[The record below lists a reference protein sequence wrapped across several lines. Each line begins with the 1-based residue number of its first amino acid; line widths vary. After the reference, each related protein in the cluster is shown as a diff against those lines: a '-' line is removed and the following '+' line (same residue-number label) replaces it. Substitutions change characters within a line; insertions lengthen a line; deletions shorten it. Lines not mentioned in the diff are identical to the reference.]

1 MVEETQTNTSE
12 PTRFTTRFVWVS
24 AVLTFVVASYVA
36 LRIYGPSVR
45 PDELG
50 FLING
55 QLLIGR
61 DETPLSDAFRS
72 FYPIGF
78 SFVTALA
85 ALIGRTLSREFR
97 IALFF
102 NFAFVALTARILS
115 LFVRKYFALSRN
127 YSRVIGIAVALMPL
141 VAANALFAWSES
153 LNILGF
159 TVLIYCAFNYCV
171 DNSRS
176 SAIALALIAPFLAV
190 THGRFTLV
198 LPFTVLLLVIAPVAI
213 KTFRSSFKTIVLSV
227 VLSFVTYFALAKS
240 NLWLRNELYQGAA
253 GKEGRLKNKL
263 LDTANWGSIVRAL
276 GGQNWYL
283 IATSF
288 GLVLVGAWIL
298 FQYTFTTE
306 RRLRPGL
313 AMASL
318 FTIGA
323 IGIIELT
330 SALNLVKVIRPDHVV
345 YGRYSGV
352 VSPLLIAIALSAL
365 ITSPQKTRAL
375 WWKSIALI
383 PVLAL
388 FLILLSRADIMQR
401 LLQQGEFFARPNAIG
416 LDWAVKTTKPSSLF
430 VLSSIFVV
438 LAIVM
443 YLIHRFADKAFI
455 TFFVVVALFFTGY
468 TVTQTVMNYRDY
480 LPDLVLDNEA
490 INRGAKV
497 VGFDTGAYGGQSFYD
512 YRYLL
517 HPVQAQRFNLVYGV
531 PDDMNC
537 FIGSKE
543 RPPFDGN
550 WTIGPSEPST
560 GLILWVRDG
569 LDSC

>member
-1 MVEETQTNTSE
+1 MVEETHVATSE
-12 PTRFTTRFVWVS
+12 PTLFTTRFVWVS

-61 DETPLSDAFRS
+61 NETPLSDEFRS

-78 SFVTALA
+78 SFVTAFA
-85 ALIGRTLSREFR
+85 ALIGRTMSREFR
-97 IALFF
+97 ISLFF
-102 NFAFVALTARILS
+102 NFAFVALTAHFLS
-115 LFVRKYFALSRN
+115 LYTRKYFALSRN
-127 YSRVIGIAVALMPL
+127 YSRVLGIAVALMPL

-159 TVLIYCAFNYCV
+159 TVLVYCAFNYCV
-171 DNSRS
+171 DSSRG

-198 LPFTVLLLVIAPVAI
+198 LPLTVLLLVIAPAVNKA
-213 KTFRSSFKTIVLSV
+213 FRASILTTSGSV
-227 VLSFVTYFALAKS
+227 VLAAFTYLMLAKA
-240 NLWLRNELYQGAA
+240 NLWLRNELYLGAA
-253 GKEGRLKNKL
+253 GKEGRLKDKL
-263 LDTANWGSIVRAL
+263 FDTANWGNIVRAL

-283 IATSF
+283 FATSF
-288 GLVLVGAWIL
+288 GLVIVGALIL
-298 FQYTFTTE
+298 LKHLTTTE
-306 RRLRPGL
+306 RRTRPGFAL
-313 AMASL
+313 ASL
-318 FTIGA
+318 FTLGA
-323 IGIIELT
+323 IGIIQLT
-330 SALNLVKVIRPDHVV
+330 SALNLVKIIRPDHVV

-352 VSPLLIAIALSAL
+352 VSPILIAIALSAL
-365 ITSPQKTRAL
+365 IVSPQKTRAL

-388 FLILLSRADIMQR
+388 FLVILSRADILHRM
-401 LLQQGEFFARPNAIG
+401 LQQGDFFARPNAIG
-416 LDWAVKTTKPSSLF
+416 LDWAIKATKPSSFF
-430 VLSSIFVV
+430 VLSSIFA
-438 LAIVM
+438 LLGSAL
-443 YLIHRFADKAFI
+443 YLVHRFAEKSFI
-455 TFFVVVALFFTGY
+455 SFFVVIALFFTGY
-468 TVTQTVMNYRDY
+468 TTTQTVRDYRDY

-490 INRGAKV
+490 INRGAQA

-517 HPVQAQRFNLVYGV
+517 HPVQARRFDLVYGV
-531 PDDMNC
+531 PDDINC

-550 WTIGPSEPST
+550 WAVGPTEPST
-560 GLILWVRDG
+560 GLILWLRDG

>member
-1 MVEETQTNTSE
+1 MVEETHVATSE
-12 PTRFTTRFVWVS
+12 PTLFTTRFVWVS

-61 DETPLSDAFRS
+61 NETPLSDEFRS

-78 SFVTALA
+78 SFVTAFA
-85 ALIGRTLSREFR
+85 ALIGRTMSREFR
-97 IALFF
+97 ISLFF
-102 NFAFVALTARILS
+102 NFAFVALTAHFLS
-115 LFVRKYFALSRN
+115 LYTRKYFALSRN
-127 YSRVIGIAVALMPL
+127 YSRVLGIAVALMPL

-159 TVLIYCAFNYCV
+159 TVLVYCAFNYCV
-171 DNSRS
+171 DNSRG

-198 LPFTVLLLVIAPVAI
+198 LPLTVLLLVIAPAVNKA
-213 KTFRSSFKTIVLSV
+213 FRASILTTSGSV
-227 VLSFVTYFALAKS
+227 VLAAFTYLMLAKA
-240 NLWLRNELYQGAA
+240 NLWLRNELYLGAA
-253 GKEGRLKNKL
+253 GKEGRLKDKL
-263 LDTANWGSIVRAL
+263 FDTANWGNIVRAL

-283 IATSF
+283 FATSF
-288 GLVLVGAWIL
+288 GLVIVGALIL
-298 FQYTFTTE
+298 LKHLTTTE
-306 RRLRPGL
+306 RRTRPGFAL
-313 AMASL
+313 ASL
-318 FTIGA
+318 FTLGA
-323 IGIIELT
+323 IGIIQLT
-330 SALNLVKVIRPDHVV
+330 SALNLVKIIRPDHVV

-352 VSPLLIAIALSAL
+352 VSPILIAIALSAL
-365 ITSPQKTRAL
+365 IVSPQKTRAL

-388 FLILLSRADIMQR
+388 FLVILSRADIMHR
-401 LLQQGEFFARPNAIG
+401 LLEKGEFFARPNAIG

-438 LAIVM
+438 LALVM
-443 YLIHRFADKAFI
+443 YLTHRFAEKSFI
-455 TFFVVVALFFTGY
+455 TVFVFIALFFTGY
-468 TVTQTVMNYRDY
+468 TTTQTVRNYRDY
-480 LPDLVLDNEA
+480 LPELILDNEA

-497 VGFDTGAYGGQSFYD
+497 VGFDTGSYGGQSFYD

-517 HPVQAQRFNLVYGV
+517 HPVQAQRFNLIYGV
-531 PDDMNC
+531 PDDINC
-537 FIGSKE
+537 YIGSKE

>member
-1 MVEETQTNTSE
+1 MVEETHVATSE

-78 SFVTALA
+78 SFVTAFA
-85 ALIGRTLSREFR
+85 ALIGRTMSREFR
-97 IALFF
+97 ITLFI
-102 NFAFVALTARILS
+102 NFAFVALTAHFLS
-115 LFVRKYFALSRN
+115 LYTRKYFGLARN

-176 SAIALALIAPFLAV
+176 YAIALALIAPFLAV

-198 LPFTVLLLVIAPVAI
+198 LPLTVLLLVVAPVVNKA
-213 KTFRSSFKTIVLSV
+213 FRASILTTIGSVL
-227 VLSFVTYFALAKS
+227 LSAFTYFMLAKA
-240 NLWLRNELYQGAA
+240 NLWLRNELYLGAA

-263 LDTANWGSIVRAL
+263 FDTANWGNIVRAL

-283 IATSF
+283 FATSF
-288 GLVLVGAWIL
+288 GLVIVGALIL
-298 FQYTFTTE
+298 LKHLTSTE
-306 RRLRPGL
+306 RRERSGL
-313 AMASL
+313 ALASL
-318 FTIGA
+318 FTLGA
-323 IGIIELT
+323 VGIIELT

-375 WWKSIALI
+375 WWKSITLI

-388 FLILLSRADIMQR
+388 FLILLSRGDVMHR
-401 LLQQGEFFARPNAIG
+401 MLKEGDFFARPNAIG

-438 LAIVM
+438 LAIAM
-443 YLIHRFADKAFI
+443 FLIHRFAEKSFI

-468 TVTQTVMNYRDY
+468 TTTQTVRNYRDY

-517 HPVQAQRFNLVYGV
+517 HPVQAQRFNLIYGV
-531 PDDMNC
+531 PDDINC
-537 FIGSKE
+537 YIGSKE

>member
-1 MVEETQTNTSE
+1 MVEETHVATSE
-12 PTRFTTRFVWVS
+12 PTLFTTRFVWVS

-61 DETPLSDAFRS
+61 NETSLSDEFRS

-78 SFVTALA
+78 SFVTAFA
-85 ALIGRTLSREFR
+85 ALIGRTMSREFR

-102 NFAFVALTARILS
+102 NFAFVALTAHFLS
-115 LFVRKYFALSRN
+115 LYTRKYFALSRN
-127 YSRVIGIAVALMPL
+127 YSRVLGIAVALMPL

-159 TVLIYCAFNYCV
+159 TVLVYCAFNYCV
-171 DNSRS
+171 DNSRG

-198 LPFTVLLLVIAPVAI
+198 LPLTVLLLVIAPAVN
-213 KTFRSSFKTIVLSV
+213 KSFRASILTTIGSLVLAA
-227 VLSFVTYFALAKS
+227 FTYLMLAKA
-240 NLWLRNELYQGAA
+240 NLWLRNELYLGAA
-253 GKEGRLKNKL
+253 GKEGRLKDKL
-263 LDTANWGSIVRAL
+263 FDTANWGNIVRAL

-283 IATSF
+283 FATSF
-288 GLVLVGAWIL
+288 GLVIVGALIL
-298 FQYTFTTE
+298 LKHLTTTE
-306 RRLRPGL
+306 RRTRPGVAL
-313 AMASL
+313 ASL
-318 FTIGA
+318 FTLGA
-323 IGIIELT
+323 IGIIQLT
-330 SALNLVKVIRPDHVV
+330 SALNLVKIIRPDHVV

-352 VSPLLIAIALSAL
+352 VSPILIAIALSAL
-365 ITSPQKTRAL
+365 IVSPQKTRAL
-375 WWKSIALI
+375 WWKSIVLI
-383 PVLAL
+383 PALAL
-388 FLILLSRADIMQR
+388 FLVLLSRADVLHRM
-401 LLQQGEFFARPNAIG
+401 LQQGDFFARPNAIG
-416 LDWAVKTTKPSSLF
+416 LDWAIKATKPSSFF
-430 VLSSIFVV
+430 VLSSIFA
-438 LAIVM
+438 LLGSAL
-443 YLIHRFADKAFI
+443 YLVHRFAEKSFI
-455 TFFVVVALFFTGY
+455 SFFVVIALFFTGY
-468 TVTQTVMNYRDY
+468 TTTQTVRNYRDY

-490 INRGAKV
+490 INRGAQA

-517 HPVQAQRFNLVYGV
+517 HPVQARRFDLVYGV
-531 PDDMNC
+531 PDDINC

-543 RPPFDGN
+543 RPSFDGN
-550 WTIGPSEPST
+550 WAVGPTEPST
-560 GLILWVRDG
+560 GLILWLRDG

>member
-1 MVEETQTNTSE
+1 MVKEPLPNTSE

-78 SFVTALA
+78 SFVTAFA
-85 ALIGRTLSREFR
+85 ALIGRTMSREFR
-97 IALFF
+97 IALFI
-102 NFAFVALTARILS
+102 NFAFVALTAHFLS
-115 LFVRKYFALSRN
+115 LYTRKYFGLTRN

-159 TVLIYCAFNYCV
+159 TVLVYCAFNYCV
-171 DNSRS
+171 DNSRN

-198 LPFTVLLLVIAPVAI
+198 LPLTVLLLVIAPAVNKA
-213 KTFRSSFKTIVLSV
+213 FRASILTTIGSVL
-227 VLSFVTYFALAKS
+227 LSAFTYFMLAKA
-240 NLWLRNELYQGAA
+240 NLWLRNELYLGAA
-253 GKEGRLKNKL
+253 GKEGRLKDKL
-263 LDTANWGSIVRAL
+263 FDTANWGNIVRAL

-283 IATSF
+283 FATSF
-288 GLVLVGAWIL
+288 GLVIVGALIL
-298 FQYTFTTE
+298 LKLLTASE
-306 RRLRPGL
+306 RRLHPGL
-313 AMASL
+313 AVASL
-318 FTIGA
+318 FTLGA

-330 SALNLVKVIRPDHVV
+330 SALNLVKIIRPDHVV

-352 VSPLLIAIALSAL
+352 VSPILIAIALSAL
-365 ITSPQKTRAL
+365 ITAPQKTRSL
-375 WWKSIALI
+375 WWKSIVLI
-383 PVLAL
+383 PALAL
-388 FLILLSRADIMQR
+388 FLVVLSRADVLHRM
-401 LLQQGEFFARPNAIG
+401 LQQGEFFARPNAIG
-416 LDWAVKTTKPSSLF
+416 LDWAIKVTKPSSFF
-430 VLSSIFVV
+430 VLSSIFA
-438 LAIVM
+438 LLGIAL
-443 YLIHRFADKAFI
+443 YLVHRFAEKSFI
-455 TFFVVVALFFTGY
+455 SFFVVIALFFTGY
-468 TVTQTVMNYRDY
+468 TITQTVRNYRNY

-490 INRGAKV
+490 INRGAQA
-497 VGFDTGAYGGQSFYD
+497 VGFDTGSYGGQSFYD

-517 HPVQAQRFNLVYGV
+517 HPVQARRFDLVYGV
-531 PDDMNC
+531 PDDINC

-550 WTIGPSEPST
+550 WAVGPTEPST
-560 GLILWVRDG
+560 GLILWLRDG

>member
-1 MVEETQTNTSE
+1 MVEETHVETVE
-12 PTRFTTRFVWVS
+12 PTLFTTRFVWVS
-24 AVLTFVVASYVA
+24 AIITFVVAAFVA
-36 LRIYGPSVR
+36 VRIYGPSVR

-78 SFVTALA
+78 SFVTAFA

-97 IALFF
+97 ITLFI
-102 NFAFVALTARILS
+102 NFAFVALTAHVLS
-115 LFVRKYFALSRN
+115 LYTRKYFALTRN
-127 YSRVIGIAVALMPL
+127 YSRVVSIAVALMPL

-159 TVLIYCAFNYCV
+159 TALVYFAFNYCV
-171 DNSRS
+171 DNTRS

-198 LPFTVLLLVIAPVAI
+198 LPLTVMLLVIAPAVN
-213 KTFRSSFKTIVLSV
+213 KSFRRSVSTIVGAVILSA
-227 VLSFVTYFALAKS
+227 LTYLLLAKA
-240 NLWLRNELYQGAA
+240 NLWLRNELYLGAA

-263 LDTANWGSIVRAL
+263 FDTANWGNIVRAL

-283 IATSF
+283 FATSF
-288 GLVLVGAWIL
+288 GLVFVGALIL
-298 FQYTFTTE
+298 LKHITSTGRRE
-306 RRLRPGL
+306 RSGL
-313 AMASL
+313 ALASL
-318 FTIGA
+318 FTLGA
-323 IGIIELT
+323 VGVIELT
-330 SALNLVKVIRPDHVV
+330 SALNLVKIIRPDHVV

-352 VSPLLIAIALSAL
+352 VSPILIAIALSAL

-388 FLILLSRADIMQR
+388 FLVLLSRADILHR

-416 LDWAVKTTKPSSLF
+416 LDWAIKSTKPSSLF
-430 VLSSIFVV
+430 VLSSIFVI
-438 LAIVM
+438 LAIAM
-443 YLIHRFADKAFI
+443 YLIHRFAEKSFI

-468 TVTQTVMNYRDY
+468 TVTQTVRNYRDY
-480 LPDLVLDNEA
+480 LPELVLDNEA
-490 INRGAKV
+490 INRGAQV
-497 VGFDTGAYGGQSFYD
+497 VGFDTGSYGGQSFYD

-517 HPVQAQRFNLVYGV
+517 HPVQARRFELIYGV
-531 PDDMNC
+531 PDDINC
-537 FIGSKE
+537 YIGSKE

-550 WTIGPSEPST
+550 WAVGPSEPST

>member
-12 PTRFTTRFVWVS
+12 PTLFTTRFVWVS
-24 AVLTFVVASYVA
+24 SILTFVVAAFVA

-102 NFAFVALTARILS
+102 NFAFVALTAHFLS
-115 LFVRKYFALSRN
+115 LYTRKYFGLTRS

-171 DNSRS
+171 DNSRG

-198 LPFTVLLLVIAPVAI
+198 LPLTVLLLVIAPVAI
-213 KTFRSSFKTIVLSV
+213 KTFRSSFKTIILSV

-263 LDTANWGSIVRAL
+263 FDTANWGNIVRAL

-298 FQYTFTTE
+298 FQYTFTAE

-318 FTIGA
+318 FTLGA

-352 VSPLLIAIALSAL
+352 ISPLLISIALSAL
-365 ITSPQKTRAL
+365 ITSPQKTRTL

-438 LAIVM
+438 LSIVM
-443 YLIHRFADKAFI
+443 YLIHRFANKAFI

-468 TVTQTVMNYRDY
+468 TVTQTVMNYRNY

-517 HPVQAQRFNLVYGV
+517 HPVQAQRCNLVYGV

-560 GLILWVRDG
+560 GLILWVREG

>member
-1 MVEETQTNTSE
+1 MVKEPQSTSSE
-12 PTRFTTRFVWVS
+12 PTLFTTRFVWVS
-24 AVLTFVVASYVA
+24 AVLTFIVASYVA

-50 FLING
+50 FLVNG

-61 DETPLSDAFRS
+61 NETPFSEEFRS

-97 IALFF
+97 IALVF
-102 NFAFVALTARILS
+102 NFAFVALTAHFLS
-115 LFVRKYFALSRN
+115 LYTRKYFGLTRN
-127 YSRVIGIAVALMPL
+127 YSRVTGIAVALTPL

-159 TVLIYCAFNYCV
+159 TVLVYCAFNYCV
-171 DNSRS
+171 DNSRR

-198 LPFTVLLLVIAPVAI
+198 LPLTVLLLVIAPAVNKA
-213 KTFRSSFKTIVLSV
+213 FRASILTTIGSVL
-227 VLSFVTYFALAKS
+227 LSAFTYFLLAKA
-240 NLWLRNELYQGAA
+240 NLWLRNELYLGAA
-253 GKEGRLKNKL
+253 GKEGRLKDKL
-263 LDTANWGSIVRAL
+263 FDTANWGNIVRAL

-283 IATSF
+283 FATSF
-288 GLVLVGAWIL
+288 GLVIVGALIL
-298 FQYTFTTE
+298 FKHLTASE
-306 RRLRPGL
+306 RRLHPGL
-313 AMASL
+313 AVASL
-318 FTIGA
+318 FTLGA

-330 SALNLVKVIRPDHVV
+330 SAFNLLKIIRPDHVV

-352 VSPLLIAIALSAL
+352 VSPILIAIALSAL
-365 ITSPQKTRAL
+365 ITAPQKTRSL
-375 WWKSIALI
+375 WWKSIVLI
-383 PVLAL
+383 PALAL
-388 FLILLSRADIMQR
+388 FLVVLSRADVLHRM
-401 LLQQGEFFARPNAIG
+401 LQQGEFFARPNAIG
-416 LDWAVKTTKPSSLF
+416 LDWAIKTTKPSSFL
-430 VLSSIFVV
+430 VLSSIFVLLGSALY
-438 LAIVM
+438 LA
-443 YLIHRFADKAFI
+443 HRYAEKSFI
-455 TFFVVVALFFTGY
+455 TFFVVIALFFTGY
-468 TVTQTVMNYRDY
+468 TTTQTVRNYRDY

-490 INRGAKV
+490 INRGAQA
-497 VGFDTGAYGGQSFYD
+497 VGFDTGSYGGQSFYD

-517 HPVQAQRFNLVYGV
+517 HPVQARRFDLLYGV
-531 PDDMNC
+531 PDDINC

-550 WTIGPSEPST
+550 WAVGPTEPST
-560 GLILWVRDG
+560 GLILWLRDS

>member
-1 MVEETQTNTSE
+1 MVKEPQATTSE

-78 SFVTALA
+78 SFVTAFA
-85 ALIGRTLSREFR
+85 ALIGRTMSREFR

-102 NFAFVALTARILS
+102 NFAFVALTAHFLS
-115 LFVRKYFALSRN
+115 LYTRKYFGLTRN

-159 TVLIYCAFNYCV
+159 TVLVYCAFNYCV
-171 DNSRS
+171 NNSRS

-198 LPFTVLLLVIAPVAI
+198 LPLTVLLLVIAPAVNKA
-213 KTFRSSFKTIVLSV
+213 FRASILTTIGSVL
-227 VLSFVTYFALAKS
+227 LSALTYFMLAKA
-240 NLWLRNELYQGAA
+240 NLWLRNELYLGAA
-253 GKEGRLKNKL
+253 GKEGRLKDKL
-263 LDTANWGSIVRAL
+263 FDTANWGNIVRAL

-283 IATSF
+283 FATSF
-288 GLVLVGAWIL
+288 GLVIVGALIL
-298 FQYTFTTE
+298 FKHLAASE
-306 RRLRPGL
+306 RRLHPGL
-313 AMASL
+313 AVASL
-318 FTIGA
+318 FTLGA
-323 IGIIELT
+323 IAIIELT
-330 SALNLVKVIRPDHVV
+330 SALNLVKIIRPDHVV

-352 VSPLLIAIALSAL
+352 VSPILIAIALSAL
-365 ITSPQKTRAL
+365 ITAPQKTRSL
-375 WWKSIALI
+375 WWKSIVLI
-383 PVLAL
+383 PALAL
-388 FLILLSRADIMQR
+388 FLVVLSRTDIMHQ
-401 LLQQGEFFARPNAIG
+401 LLKQGEFFARPNAIG
-416 LDWAVKTTKPSSLF
+416 LDWAIKATKPSSLF
-430 VLSSIFVV
+430 VLSLIFVV
-438 LAIVM
+438 LASAL
-443 YLIHRFADKAFI
+443 YLVHRFAGKSFI
-455 TFFVVVALFFTGY
+455 TFFVVIALFFTGY
-468 TVTQTVMNYRDY
+468 TTTQTVRNYRDY

-490 INRGAKV
+490 ISRGAQV

-531 PDDMNC
+531 PDDINC

-550 WTIGPSEPST
+550 WAVGPTEPST